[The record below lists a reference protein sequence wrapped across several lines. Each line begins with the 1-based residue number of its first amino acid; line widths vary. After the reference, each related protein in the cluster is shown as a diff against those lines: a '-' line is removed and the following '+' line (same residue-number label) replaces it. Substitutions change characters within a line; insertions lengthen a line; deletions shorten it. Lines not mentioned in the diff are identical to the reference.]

1 MGEFGRGARGAAA
14 AMWVSVALAGCAS
27 APLAP
32 DGDLAQEKGLVQK
45 NGLRAK
51 MLVKVDK
58 KAVEGAKTVRIEPVT
73 IAANASKKP
82 INDKDR
88 RLLENA
94 IGRRICDG
102 LAQEYQVVP
111 ATSPADLSVTAEITY
126 IGTTEGAA
134 AGASKAV
141 SIATSALTPVPFVP
155 RLPIGLGGLAVQAEA
170 RDPAGKRVAVLVW
183 SRGADMFT
191 NGGRMSDVGDA
202 YALADDFGNDFSK
215 MVTSGTD
222 PVTAGVKLPTLIGHK
237 SSPICDQ
244 YGQRNFVANF
254 VGDRLGLPPDWTD
267 QAGNAGTGTAAG
279 SASTTSAA
287 AKPGTATSGAATPGT
302 GAATTAKAGA
312 KSGT

>member
-1 MGEFGRGARGAAA
+1 MVA
-14 AMWVSVALAGCAS
+14 SVALAGCAS

-32 DGDLAQEKGLVQK
+32 GGDLAQEKGLVQK

-51 MLVKVDK
+51 MLVRVDK
-58 KAVEGAKTVRIEPVT
+58 KAVEAAKTVRIEPVT

-82 INDKDR
+82 LNEKDR

-102 LAQEYQVVP
+102 LAQGYQVVP
-111 ATSPADLSVTAEITY
+111 MTSPADLTVETEITY
-126 IGTTEGAA
+126 VGTTEGAA

-170 RDPAGKRVAVLVW
+170 RDPTGKRVAVLVW

-202 YALADDFGNDFSK
+202 YALADDFGNDFSE

-222 PVTAGVKLPTLIGHK
+222 PVSAGVKLPTLIGHK

-267 QAGNAGTGTAAG
+267 QAGNAGTGTAG

-287 AKPGTATSGAATPGT
+287 ATPGTATSGTATSGT
-302 GAATTAKAGA
+302 GGATAAKAGA